1 MYVND
6 CRYMTYFESP
16 REAVC
21 EKSNS
26 DILMTLKALLRSD
39 VAMTQYPKNLP

>member
-6 CRYMTYFESP
+6 CRYMTYFES

-21 EKSNS
+21 EKSNG
-26 DILMTLKALLRSD
+26 DILMTLKTLLRSD